1 MDHAVRAYI
10 DAIPSEHRPL
20 FDRLHRL
27 VLEAHPEAAVV
38 LSYQM
43 PTYKV
48 GRNRLFLGVWKHG
61 VSVYGWQQG
70 RDAGFTDRH
79 PELRTSKGTIRL
91 RPETAAAIPT
101 TSSATCCGPPW
112 TTAAAS
118 HLPCGKLERSS
129 RAWRNGRR
137 AGFRSR
143 WGNPWGFES
152 PRSHTRLA
160 RRFALHLPL
169 ACLGSDGRLS
179 TPCQRAAPALG
190 RRRPGSAS
198 PPCRRLRRPG
208 QEERPHPAQPFG
220 APLLVHAQARLRRTP
235 SASTPVRRSTRRSCG
250 AT

>member
-1 MDHAVRAYI
+1 MDDAVRAYI

-91 RPETAAAIPT
+91 
-101 TSSATCCGPPW
+101 
-112 TTAAAS
+112 
-118 HLPCGKLERSS
+118 
-129 RAWRNGRR
+129 
-137 AGFRSR
+137 
-143 WGNPWGFES
+143 
-152 PRSHTRLA
+152 
-160 RRFALHLPL
+160 
-169 ACLGSDGRLS
+169 
-179 TPCQRAAPALG
+179 
-190 RRRPGSAS
+190 
-198 PPCRRLRRPG
+198 
-208 QEERPHPAQPFG
+208 
-220 APLLVHAQARLRRTP
+220 
-235 SASTPVRRSTRRSCG
+235 
-250 AT
+250 